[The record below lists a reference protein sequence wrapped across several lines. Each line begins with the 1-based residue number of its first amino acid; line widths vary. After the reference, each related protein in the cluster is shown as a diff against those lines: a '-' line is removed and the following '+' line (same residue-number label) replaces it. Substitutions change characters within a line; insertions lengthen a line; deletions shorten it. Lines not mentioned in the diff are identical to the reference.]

1 MRMTLTAALGL
12 CWANRAE
19 CCQRKSGSQDYGVW
33 WFPQE
38 AKRTADKASCR
49 GQTPVELQ
57 SLDNDNHNRAS
68 GILSQDVFVQL
79 HLHSSSEV
87 LPFFIRAKCPY
98 IITIWAI
105 ENVFCVCIAWYKHQR
120 GCENSRQLCKPE
132 TKSRV
137 CITTENS
144 PNPSSVYIRICKHR
158 KKSFLLL
165 LWNNFPEK

>member
-1 MRMTLTAALGL
+1 MRMTLTATLGL
-12 CWANRAE
+12 MWANRAE

-87 LPFFIRAKCPY
+87 LPFFIRAKCLY

-120 GCENSRQLCKPE
+120 GWGNSRQFVSGLHNYREFSQPLECLYQDMQTQE
-132 TKSRV
+132 
-137 CITTENS
+137 
-144 PNPSSVYIRICKHR
+144 
-158 KKSFLLL
+158 KKFSIAFM
-165 LWNNFPEK
+165 K